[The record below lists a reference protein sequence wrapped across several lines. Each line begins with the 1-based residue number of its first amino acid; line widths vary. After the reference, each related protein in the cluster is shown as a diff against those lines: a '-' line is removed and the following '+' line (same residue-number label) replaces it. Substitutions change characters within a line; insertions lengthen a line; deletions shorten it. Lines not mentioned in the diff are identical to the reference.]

1 MSEAVVVH
9 ASSIA
14 RVASP
19 RLGSRADFPWR
30 GAKSMLATMKPVD
43 ICKHYLGKERV
54 DAILEEL
61 SSPQIKA
68 VLKEGD
74 VKLKTTAGYVSQQK
88 KREQSAA
95 KIRSGIEAG
104 NQALAAE
111 LLQQWLLNHRRALLI
126 AYLDRLEVK
135 HRQGET
141 DESFLIAR
149 PAEKVREAATW
160 LLEQSGQERAEVQA
174 YLLYIAHQQRA
185 SVFDEWEPLRKP
197 ATGTP
202 PPASAEPQPASPAAG
217 S

>member
-1 MSEAVVVH
+1 
-9 ASSIA
+9 
-14 RVASP
+14 
-19 RLGSRADFPWR
+19 
-30 GAKSMLATMKPVD
+30 MKPAD
-43 ICKHYLGKERV
+43 ICIKYLGPERL

-74 VKLKTTAGYVSQQK
+74 VKLKAPAGYVSQQK
-88 KREQSAA
+88 RREQWSA
-95 KIRSGIEAG
+95 KIRAGIEAG

-149 PAEKVREAATW
+149 PAEKIREAASW
-160 LLEQSGQERAEVQA
+160 LLEQEQDHAAAQA

-185 SVFDEWEPLRKP
+185 TVFDDWEPLRARAAADAARP
-197 ATGTP
+197 TDEGQP
-202 PPASAEPQPASPAAG
+202 SPPAG

>member
-1 MSEAVVVH
+1 
-9 ASSIA
+9 
-14 RVASP
+14 
-19 RLGSRADFPWR
+19 
-30 GAKSMLATMKPVD
+30 MLATMKPVD
-43 ICKHYLGKERV
+43 ICKNYLGNERV
-54 DAILEEL
+54 DAILAAL

-95 KIRSGIEAG
+95 KIRAGIEAG

-149 PAEKVREAATW
+149 PAEKVREAAAW
-160 LLEQSGQERAEVQA
+160 LLEHEADRAEAQA

-185 SVFDEWEPLRKP
+185 SVFDDWEPLRAP

-202 PPASAEPQPASPAAG
+202 PPASPEPQPASPAAG